1 MCNGDGKCFQMRPR
15 YCFDDGY
22 IFFKHELCKNEC
34 ELIPCKNVRH
44 CDSFFPAYYYKEKN
58 SFVTNG
64 VCNECS
70 LFDITFLNE
79 KRECLICSQLL
90 YMVETKCSHEM
101 CLNCVINIQGKDANC
116 PFCRS
121 VIGPG
126 V

>member
-1 MCNGDGKCFQMRPR
+1 MYD
-15 YCFDDGY
+15 
-22 IFFKHELCKNEC
+22 IVIL
-34 ELIPCKNVRH
+34 
-44 CDSFFPAYYYKEKN
+44 FFPAYYYKEKN

-64 VCNECS
+64 VCNDCS

-116 PFCRS
+116 PFCRK